1 MKIVG
6 NRRRSERA
14 ADRERGE
21 MTRPRRRALPARGIG
36 GGNVLALDL
45 GIDAAHHALGH
56 RMRGCQHGEVDLQHG
71 AEGVV
76 MAVQRRQQLGR
87 RLRQDFLRGLE
98 MLDRDHVAARHFRLL
113 LFQPHRLRD
122 LAGANQFGLALD
134 QAEQRTHHVDQ
145 LFGELADLG
154 RGRRHGLCSG
164 YGRCS
169 LRRTLVHLALPSCR
183 SGGTV
188 DLVGLLHDQRAEH
201 VPGNSDAA
209 GLGEGF
215 RILLC
220 QHRAPYAGAG
230 GVAER
235 AFALDAAGHL
245 REHRIEE
252 HRLEI
257 GRGRLGFRLRLRRHF
272 GQRFRQRGVGT
283 AVEHRQHGFVRHA
296 AGGADQAGGGAG
308 LHHIT
313 SMSAWIAPA
322 ALIACRMPIRSRG
335 PMPSPLRP
343 STSCCSETPSL
354 TSASFLPSSVTWTL
368 LRGVTTV
375 RPRDSGL
382 GWLTCGLS
390 EIVTVRLPCATA
402 TVATRTSRPITM
414 MPERSSITILAARSG
429 STCNCSISVRKAT
442 TLPLNSA
449 GIESCT
455 VEGSIGSAV
464 WTPRKSLTAAAMRL
478 AVVKSALRSA
488 NRTLGSRLSANSISR
503 SMMAPLAMRP
513 TIGTPRVILAASP
526 SAWKPPTATEP
537 CATA

>member
-1 MKIVG
+1 MRPGSARGRGPAGVEDAG
-6 NRRRSERA
+6 SWLFSLTWLSAAGLLQNERA
-14 ADRERGE
+14 
-21 MTRPRRRALPARGIG
+21 
-36 GGNVLALDL
+36 
-45 GIDAAHHALGH
+45 IDFA
-56 RMRGCQHGEVDLQHG
+56 
-71 AEGVV
+71 
-76 MAVQRRQQLGR
+76 
-87 RLRQDFLRGLE
+87 
-98 MLDRDHVAARHFRLL
+98 
-113 LFQPHRLRD
+113 
-122 LAGANQFGLALD
+122 
-134 QAEQRTHHVDQ
+134 
-145 LFGELADLG
+145 
-154 RGRRHGLCSG
+154 
-164 YGRCS
+164 
-169 LRRTLVHLALPSCR
+169 
-183 SGGTV
+183 
-188 DLVGLLHDQRAEH
+188 
-201 VPGNSDAA
+201 GNSNAA

-215 RILLC
+215 RIFFR
-220 QHRAPYAGAG
+220 QHRTPHPGARR
-230 GVAER
+230 VAER

-245 REHRIEE
+245 RKHRIQK

-257 GRGRLGFRLRLRRHF
+257 LRRRFRLGLRLRRHL
-272 GQRFRQRGVGT
+272 RQGVGELMVRT
-283 AVEHRQHGFVRHA
+283 AVTHRHQRLGGHA
-296 AGGADQAGGGAG
+296 AAGAGAADQAR

-335 PMPSPLRP
+335 PMPNPLRP
-343 STSCCSETPSL
+343 STSCCSDTPSFTTANL
-354 TSASFLPSSVTWTL
+354 LPSSETPMLVRGTTL
-368 LRGVTTV
+368 V

-382 GWLTCGLS
+382 GWLTCRLS

-488 NRTLGSRLSANSISR
+488 SRTLGRRLSANSISR

-513 TIGTPRVILAASP
+513 TVGTPRVILAASP